1 MINSKCV
8 YVKLTN
14 IFSLILI
21 LESNF
26 GQSYGF
32 IWGLPRWLRGKESAC
47 QCRSHRRV
55 RFHPLVGKIPW
66 RGKQQT
72 APVFFFFFFFNL
84 FIWLCQVLV
93 AVCGIFNWDIQTVSC
108 GMWNLVPWLGI
119 KPWPSAL
126 GERSLNHR
134 TTREVPAPGFL
145 PGKPHRQRSLVGCS
159 PWGCKESDV
168 TEHTCT
174 HGLVWHA
181 LQGQKLT
188 KQWQAD
194 FHSAVMRGSELET
207 RLWISCVWPFASK
220 TVSQF

>member
-47 QCRSHRRV
+47 QWRSHRGV
-55 RFHPLVGKIPW
+55 RFHPLVGMIPW
-66 RGKQQT
+66 RGKQQP
-72 APVFFFFFFFNL
+72 APVFFFFFNIYL

-93 AVCGIFNWDIQTVSC
+93 AVCGIFNWDMQTVSC
-108 GMWNLVPWLGI
+108 GMWDLVPWLGI
-119 KPWPSAL
+119 KPWPPAL
-126 GERSLNHR
+126 GEWSLNQR

-145 PGKPHRQRSLVGCS
+145 PGKPHGQRSLVGCS
-159 PWGCKESDV
+159 PWGPRVGRDGA
-168 TEHTCT
+168 HM
-174 HGLVWHA
+174 HA
-181 LQGQKLT
+181 WFSMTRTARAKVNQAMAGRFSFSRDERIRTGDKAVNFMRLT
-188 KQWQAD
+188 FCQ
-194 FHSAVMRGSELET
+194 
-207 RLWISCVWPFASK
+207 
-220 TVSQF
+220 